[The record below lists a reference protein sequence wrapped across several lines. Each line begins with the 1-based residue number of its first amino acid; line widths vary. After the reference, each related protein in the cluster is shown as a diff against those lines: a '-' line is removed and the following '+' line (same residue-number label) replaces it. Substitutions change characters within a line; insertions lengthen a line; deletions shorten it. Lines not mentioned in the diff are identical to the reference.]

1 MIHQP
6 FHQLQ
11 TSTCPPENMPDENR
25 KKMNVLYEMLQ
36 ADIKQN
42 KTIMKMFMLSLKK
55 IPLAEIKRTIYK
67 LAPFLFILNHVV
79 IVNVTF

>member
-1 MIHQP
+1 M
-6 FHQLQ
+6 
-11 TSTCPPENMPDENR
+11 
-25 KKMNVLYEMLQ
+25 KVLHEMLQ